1 MTSASLSGLL
11 WNGVAM
17 PSYAAN
23 GAEEQARLATR
34 AIRAHAAAM
43 EAERDLVIV
52 GGGPAGMVA
61 GLLFARAGCRVS
73 VLEKHADF
81 FRDFRGDTVHPS
93 TLRIF
98 DELGLR
104 ERLLERDHDKVP
116 DISAWV
122 GGRRIEV
129 ADFTHFDPRW
139 NFIALMPQWDFLDFV
154 VDEARKYPNF
164 ELLMEAEATDLL
176 RRGDRVTGVA
186 YRQKGVS
193 RQILGRLVIA
203 ADGRRSILREQS
215 HLPLEEIGAPMDVF
229 WFRIP
234 KAPAAENETTGIFTG
249 GRIMVLIDR
258 GKYWQCGYVFAKG
271 EAEAVRARGLDAF
284 RADVARTVAFARL
297 EVSAVKSWDDV
308 KLLTVALDRLSCWHR
323 PGLLVIG
330 DAAHAMSPIGGV
342 GINVAIQ
349 DAVAA
354 ANILAGP
361 LAAGAE
367 VEPLLPRVERRRRLA
382 VRATQAFQ
390 NAAQKRVISKLL
402 QAKGPVAPIWP
413 LRLLDRFP
421 LLRRIP
427 AAFLGFGLKTEHVRS
442 PASPPL

>member
-1 MTSASLSGLL
+1 
-11 WNGVAM
+11 
-17 PSYAAN
+17 
-23 GAEEQARLATR
+23 
-34 AIRAHAAAM
+34 M

-73 VLEKHADF
+73 VLEKHEDF

-93 TLRIF
+93 TIRIF

-104 ERLLERDHDKVP
+104 ERLLQCPHDKVP

-122 GGRRIEV
+122 GGRHIEV

-154 VDEARKYPNF
+154 AEEARKYPNF
-164 ELLMEAEATDLL
+164 ELRMKAEATDLI
-176 RRGDRVTGVA
+176 RTDGRVTGVF
-186 YRQKGVS
+186 YRQGDEERRIS
-193 RQILGRLVIA
+193 GRLVIA
-203 ADGRRSILREQS
+203 ADGRTSVLRDAS
-215 HLPLEEIGAPMDVF
+215 RLPLRQIGAPMDVF

-234 KAPAAENETTGIFTG
+234 KAKTPENETTGIFTG

-258 GKYWQCGYVFAKG
+258 GDYWQCGYVFAKG
-271 EAEAVRARGLDAF
+271 EADAIHARGLDAF
-284 RADVARTVAFARL
+284 RADVAETAEFAGLDVGAVA
-297 EVSAVKSWDDV
+297 SWEDV
-308 KLLTVALDRLSCWHR
+308 KLLTVALDRLECWDE

-342 GINVAIQ
+342 GVNVAIQ
-349 DAVAA
+349 DAAAA

-361 LAAGAE
+361 LAAGKN
-367 VEPLLPRVERRRRLA
+367 VDPLLSRVEKRRRLA
-382 VRATQAFQ
+382 VRATQAVQ
-390 NAAQKRVISKLL
+390 NAVQKRVISKLL
-402 QAKGPVAPIWP
+402 QAKGPLEPIWP
-413 LRLLDRFP
+413 LRMLDRYP

-427 AAFLGFGLKTEHVRS
+427 AAFLGFGLKAEHVRS
-442 PASPPL
+442 PKA

>member
-1 MTSASLSGLL
+1 MK
-11 WNGVAM
+11 
-17 PSYAAN
+17 
-23 GAEEQARLATR
+23 
-34 AIRAHAAAM
+34 
-43 EAERDLVIV
+43 AERDLVIV

-61 GLLFARAGCRVS
+61 GLLFARAGCRVT
-73 VLEKHADF
+73 VLEKHEDF

-104 ERLLERDHDKVP
+104 ERLLERHHDKVP
-116 DISAWV
+116 DVSAWV

-129 ADFTHFDPRW
+129 ADFTHFDARW

-154 VDEARKYPNF
+154 AAEARKYPNF
-164 ELLMEAEATDLL
+164 ELLMKAEATGLV
-176 RRGDRVTGVA
+176 REGGRIVGVA
-186 YRQKGVS
+186 YRQAGEEL
-193 RQILGRLVIA
+193 RIGGRLVIA
-203 ADGRRSILREQS
+203 ADGRTSVLREQS
-215 HLPLEEIGAPMDVF
+215 HLPLKEIGAPMDVF

-234 KAPAAENETTGIFTG
+234 KVRAPANETTGIFTS

-258 GKYWQCGYVFAKG
+258 QDYWQCGYVFGKG
-271 EAEAVRARGLDAF
+271 GVEAIQARGLDAF
-284 RADVARTVAFARL
+284 RADVARSADFADL
-297 EVSAVKSWDDV
+297 EVGAIQSWDDV
-308 KLLTVALDRLSCWHR
+308 KLLTVALDRLERWDE

-361 LAAGAE
+361 LAAG
-367 VEPLLPRVERRRRLA
+367 VDIDPLLSRVEKRRRLA
-382 VRATQAFQ
+382 VRTTQAVQ
-390 NAAQKRVISKLL
+390 NAVQKRVISKLL
-402 QAKGPVAPIWP
+402 QAKGPVKAIWP
-413 LRLLDRFP
+413 LRLLGRFP

-427 AAFLGFGLKTEHVRS
+427 AAFLGFGLKAEHVRS
-442 PASPPL
+442 PEA

>member
-1 MTSASLSGLL
+1 
-11 WNGVAM
+11 
-17 PSYAAN
+17 
-23 GAEEQARLATR
+23 
-34 AIRAHAAAM
+34 M
-43 EAERDLVIV
+43 EAQRDLVIV

-61 GLLFARAGCRVS
+61 GLLFARAGCRVA
-73 VLEKHADF
+73 VLEKHEDF

-104 ERLLERDHDKVP
+104 ERLLQRHHDKVP
-116 DISAWV
+116 DITGWV
-122 GGRRIEV
+122 GGRRLEV

-154 VDEARKYPNF
+154 AEEARKYPNF
-164 ELLMEAEATDLL
+164 QLLMQAEATGLV
-176 RRGDRVTGVA
+176 REGGRVTGIV
-186 YRQKGVS
+186 YRQTGEE
-193 RQILGRLVIA
+193 RRIFGRLVIA
-203 ADGRRSILREQS
+203 ADGRTSVLRDES
-215 HLPLEEIGAPMDVF
+215 HLPLKEVGAPMDVF

-234 KAPAAENETTGIFTG
+234 KANTPENETTGIFTG

-258 GKYWQCGYVFAKG
+258 GDYWQCAYVFAKG
-271 EAEAVRARGLDAF
+271 EVDAIHARGLDAF
-284 RADVARTVAFARL
+284 RADVARTAEFAGL
-297 EVSAVKSWDDV
+297 DVGTIASWDDV
-308 KLLTVALDRLSCWHR
+308 KLLTVALDRLECWDR
-323 PGLLVIG
+323 PGLLIIG

-354 ANILAGP
+354 ANILAAP
-361 LAAGAE
+361 LAAGE
-367 VEPLLPRVERRRRLA
+367 DVDPLLAKVEKRRRLA

-402 QAKGPVAPIWP
+402 QAKGPVKPIWP
-413 LRLLDRFP
+413 LRMLDRHP

-427 AAFLGFGLKTEHVRS
+427 AAFLGFGLKAEHVRS
-442 PASPPL
+442 PANPSPFTGEGGAQAEGLGG